1 MLLDLRLLDLQH
13 EVGAAPHVV
22 GRGHDL
28 GADGAEVVVGDGGA
42 RARVA
47 FDEDGHVV
55 HA

>member
-13 EVGAAPHVV
+13 EVARPHTSSAVGTISAPT
-22 GRGHDL
+22 
-28 GADGAEVVVGDGGA
+28 AEVVVGDGGA

-55 HA
+55 HE